1 MSSKYKPL
9 APLAGHLCFLLKA
22 FLVVQVLAVADQ
34 IWTHY
39 STKSSVSLLNSI
51 EEPRDTT
58 AESALPVGLEEKAPQ
73 VEENKSETNPS
84 ESLDATPLS
93 DSKELEQ
100 ESVRLKQETD
110 ALIAESEKIIEE
122 ADQVLRSANTM
133 VVSLYASLALYA
145 AYALLYVITSI
156 LFLKWVYRTYR
167 NLRAFSGVE
176 MKRSPAWAVWSY
188 FVPIASLFIPPV
200 VMEEMWVVSHR
211 SASGGLVGL
220 WWLSEIASIFA
231 GQVITKSYTGAL
243 AGHNAID
250 AMASGKLFLLGIG
263 SDLVELVLTVLTLVL
278 VTRITAAYKQHI
290 VEDLAYVPSAVV
302 AKG

>member
-1 MSSKYKPL
+1 
-9 APLAGHLCFLLKA
+9 
-22 FLVVQVLAVADQ
+22 
-34 IWTHY
+34 
-39 STKSSVSLLNSI
+39 
-51 EEPRDTT
+51 
-58 AESALPVGLEEKAPQ
+58 
-73 VEENKSETNPS
+73 
-84 ESLDATPLS
+84 
-93 DSKELEQ
+93 
-100 ESVRLKQETD
+100 
-110 ALIAESEKIIEE
+110 
-122 ADQVLRSANTM
+122 
-133 VVSLYASLALYA
+133 
-145 AYALLYVITSI
+145 
-156 LFLKWVYRTYR
+156 
-167 NLRAFSGVE
+167 
-176 MKRSPAWAVWSY
+176 
-188 FVPIASLFIPPV
+188 
-200 VMEEMWVVSHR
+200 MEEMWVVSHR